1 MERLTHIE
9 IRERLTK
16 RANRSL
22 SQKIRWI
29 TKKWVREEIS
39 AQEML
44 RREDKLWDNLEK
56 EILRSDKKQEVRN
69 SSQP

>member
-1 MERLTHIE
+1 MTNETKQLTHKE

-29 TKKWVREEIS
+29 TKRWVQEKLTAREMFE
-39 AQEML
+39 QE
-44 RREDKLWDNLEK
+44 EKLFNNLERQIKGLK
-56 EILRSDKKQEVRN
+56 E
-69 SSQP
+69 